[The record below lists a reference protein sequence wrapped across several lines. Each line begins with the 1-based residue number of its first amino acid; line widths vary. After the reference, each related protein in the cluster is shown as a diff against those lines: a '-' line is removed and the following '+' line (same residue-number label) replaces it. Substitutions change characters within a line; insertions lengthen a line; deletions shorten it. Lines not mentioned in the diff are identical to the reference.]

1 MSEVRMPKMGDGMIE
16 GTVLR
21 WLKHEGDQVAPNET
35 IAEIETDKANVEMP
49 AEDGGTLSKIVVKE
63 GETVPVGAV
72 IAYIGAA
79 PTAGTSSEPA
89 GNGSAAKT
97 IEPAPSANPIVTGE
111 AGSKAQGSESPPQRE
126 SEAVTPSTGPEAER
140 VKAS

>member
-72 IAYIGAA
+72 IAYIVLADRVGFLIIGPLVLFALFIA
-79 PTAGTSSEPA
+79 YGVRPLTAIA
-89 GNGSAAKT
+89 VA
-97 IEPAPSANPIVTGE
+97 IIVAFVIHYAFYKLLRVPLPWG
-111 AGSKAQGSESPPQRE
+111 
-126 SEAVTPSTGPEAER
+126 VLTPFAF
-140 VKAS
+140 

>member
-1 MSEVRMPKMGDGMIE
+1 MAEVRMPKMGGGMVE
-16 GTVLR
+16 GTVLH

-79 PTAGTSSEPA
+79 PTAGTSREPA
-89 GNGSAAKT
+89 GNGAAPRAV
-97 IEPAPSANPIVTGE
+97 EPPP
-111 AGSKAQGSESPPQRE
+111 PPQ
-126 SEAVTPSTGPEAER
+126 
-140 VKAS
+140 